1 MSRHGPAN
9 IPASIRARLL
19 NISRPTGEDF
29 NLTLV
34 RYAVERFLYRLSQSR
49 YAANF
54 ILKGAMLFTVWTLK
68 PHRPTQDLDLLGIGD
83 LSDENLHAILN
94 DIISTKVTEDGLEFL
109 GDSITIAE
117 IREGQAYQGKRVK
130 LASRIGKTRIRLQI
144 DIGLGDVVV
153 PKPKTIDYPT
163 LLDLP
168 APRIRAYS
176 RETVVAEKLEAMIS
190 LGAINSRMKD
200 FYDLWFMSQR
210 FSFGGITLSK
220 AMIATFKRRR
230 TELPK
235 QTPSVLTGEFIQDA
249 QKQRQWQ
256 TFVQRAELSDSALE
270 FAEVI
275 EQLSRFLS
283 PPLQATA
290 NNKKFTLCWEPG
302 GPWSKPDK

>member
-54 ILKGAMLFTVWTLK
+54 ILKGAMLFTVWTSK

-83 LSDENLHAILN
+83 MSDENLQAVLN

-109 GDSITIAE
+109 GDSMTIAE
-117 IREGQAYQGKRVK
+117 IREGQTYQGKRVK
-130 LASRIGKTRIRLQI
+130 LTGRIGKTRIRLQI

-153 PKPKTIDYPT
+153 PEPRTVDYPA

-176 RETVVAEKLEAMIS
+176 IETAVAETLEAMIS

-210 FSFGGITLSK
+210 FSFDGTTLSG
-220 AMIATFKRRR
+220 AITATFKRRK
-230 TELPK
+230 TELHE
-235 QTPSVLTGEFIQDA
+235 QTPSVLTSEFIHDTL
-249 QKQRQWQ
+249 KQGQWQ
-256 TFVQRAELSDSALE
+256 SFVQRAELSDSAPE

-275 EQLSRFLS
+275 ERLNRFLS
-283 PPLQATA
+283 PHLQAA
-290 NNKKFTLCWEPG
+290 AKNKKLALYWEPG
-302 GPWSKPDK
+302 GPWSKADK